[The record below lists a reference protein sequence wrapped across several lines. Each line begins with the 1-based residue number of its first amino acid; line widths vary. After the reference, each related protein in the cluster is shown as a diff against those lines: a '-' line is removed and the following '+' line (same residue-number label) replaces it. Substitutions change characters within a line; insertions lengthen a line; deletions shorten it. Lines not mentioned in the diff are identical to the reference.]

1 MSQLPVLVRRE
12 PPRPLESTTAPEC
25 APVVRLQ
32 KMIFDEAAALD
43 ASDVHIEPAQALTRV
58 RYRVNG
64 ALKET
69 REVPR
74 WMHDSLISRIKVLAK
89 LDIAE
94 RRLPQDGHI
103 QADNATGMDVRVSIL
118 PSRWGEKVVIR
129 MLRRG
134 RSLLTLAELGCSTD
148 TEQRLHALIRR
159 PQGMLLVVGPTG
171 SGKTTTLYA
180 LINEIRQEPLNIV
193 TIEDP
198 IEYEVDR
205 ITQVQV
211 QEKVGLTFAKTL
223 RSILRQD
230 PDVIL
235 VGEIRD
241 AETAQCAFHAA
252 MTGHLVLSTVH
263 ATDAVSALLRVRE
276 LGVDRSLVATT
287 LIGII
292 GQRLVRENCP
302 FCAELEYPRPIYLER
317 LRIDSTY
324 ASQLRRSPG
333 CAQCNFGGT
342 SGRVGLYELL
352 EIRGEVRASAER
364 ASESELRNVATGTGM
379 VTITDQ
385 AVALTMNGRV
395 SVEEA
400 YRTCYFG
407 GE

>member
-1 MSQLPVLVRRE
+1 
-12 PPRPLESTTAPEC
+12 
-25 APVVRLQ
+25 
-32 KMIFDEAAALD
+32 MIFDEAARLD
-43 ASDVHIEPAQALTRV
+43 ASDVHIEPAKALTRV

-64 ALKET
+64 SLHET

-74 WMHDSLISRIKVLAK
+74 WMHDSLISRIKILAK
-89 LDIAE
+89 LDISE
-94 RRLPQDGHI
+94 RRVPQDGHI
-103 QADNATGMDVRVSIL
+103 QGEESSGIDLRVSIL
-118 PSRWGEKVVIR
+118 PSRWGEKAVIR
-129 MLRRG
+129 LLRRG
-134 RSLLTLAELGCSTD
+134 RSLLSLGQLGCPSD
-148 TEQRLHALIRR
+148 TEQRLDALIRR

-198 IEYEVDR
+198 VEYEVDR

-211 QEKVGLTFAKTL
+211 HEKAGLTFAKAL

-241 AETAQCAFHAA
+241 AETAQTAFHAA

-263 ATDAVSALLRVRE
+263 ATDAISALLRVRE
-276 LGVDRSLVATT
+276 LGLDRSLVATA

-292 GQRLVRENCP
+292 GQRLVRENCLL
-302 FCAELEYPRPIYLER
+302 CAETEQPPAIYLER
-317 LRIDSTY
+317 LEIPSENL
-324 ASQLRRSPG
+324 SHLRRSVG
-333 CAQCNFGGT
+333 CSQCNFSGT
-342 SGRVGLYELL
+342 KGRVGLYELL
-352 EIRGEVRASAER
+352 EIRGDVRSSAEK

-379 VTITDQ
+379 VTITQQ
-385 AVALTMNGRV
+385 AVQLVLSGRV

-407 GE
+407 GD

>member
-1 MSQLPVLVRRE
+1 MSQLPVLARPKV
-12 PPRPLESTTAPEC
+12 PRTIDVASDC
-25 APVVRLQ
+25 GPVVRIQ
-32 KMIFDEAAALD
+32 QMIFDEAATLD
-43 ASDVHIEPAQALTRV
+43 ASDVHIEPAKALTRV

-64 ALKET
+64 ALHET

-74 WMHDSLISRIKVLAK
+74 WMHDSLISRIKILAK
-89 LDIAE
+89 LDISE
-94 RRLPQDGHI
+94 RRVPQDGHI
-103 QADNATGMDVRVSIL
+103 QGDESSGMDLRVSIL
-118 PSRWGEKVVIR
+118 PSRWGEKAVIR
-129 MLRRG
+129 ILRRG
-134 RSLLTLAELGCSTD
+134 RSLLTLGQLGCPSD
-148 TEQRLHALIRR
+148 TEQRLDALIRR

-198 IEYEVDR
+198 VEYEVDR

-211 QEKVGLTFAKTL
+211 HEKAGLTFAKAL

-241 AETAQCAFHAA
+241 AETAQTAFHAA

-276 LGVDRSLVATT
+276 LGLDRSLVATA

-292 GQRLVRENCP
+292 GQRLVRETCP
-302 FCAELEYPRPIYLER
+302 LCAEPDQPPPIYLER
-317 LRIDSTY
+317 LGIPNESLN
-324 ASQLRRSPG
+324 LRHSVG

-342 SGRVGLYELL
+342 KGRVGLYELL
-352 EIRGEVRASAER
+352 EMRGEVRSSAEK

-379 VTITDQ
+379 VTITRQ
-385 AVALTMNGRV
+385 AVQLVLSGRV

-407 GE
+407 GD

>member
-12 PPRPLESTTAPEC
+12 APTQPEMASEC

-32 KMIFDEAAALD
+32 KMIFEEAASVD
-43 ASDVHIEPAQALTRV
+43 ASDIHIEPANSVTRV

-64 ALKET
+64 VLTDT

-74 WMHDSLISRIKVLAK
+74 WMHDSLVSRIKILAK
-89 LDIAE
+89 LDISE

-103 QADNATGMDVRVSIL
+103 QAGDETGMDVRVSVL

-134 RSLLTLAELGCSTD
+134 RSLLTLTQLGCSSETG
-148 TEQRLHALIRR
+148 ERLHALIRR

-180 LINEIRQEPLNIV
+180 LINEIRNQPINVV

-205 ITQVQV
+205 LTQVQV
-211 QEKVGLTFAKTL
+211 QEKAGLSFARAL

-241 AETAQCAFHAA
+241 SETAQTAFHAA
-252 MTGHLVLSTVH
+252 ITGHLVLSTVH

-276 LGVDRSLVATT
+276 LGVDRGLVASS
-287 LIGII
+287 LIAVV
-292 GQRLVRENCP
+292 GQRLVRENCRA
-302 FCAELEYPRPIYLER
+302 CAEPEYPRPIYLE
-317 LRIDSTY
+317 LLGIAGGD
-324 ASQLRRSPG
+324 AAHFRRSPG
-333 CAQCNFGGT
+333 CPQCHFGGT
-342 SGRVGLYELL
+342 RGRLGVYELL
-352 EIRGEVRASAER
+352 EIRGEVRASAENG
-364 ASESELRNVATGTGM
+364 SEGELRNVALGTGM
-379 VTITDQ
+379 KTITQQ
-385 AVALTMNGRV
+385 AVELVASGRV

>member
-1 MSQLPVLVRRE
+1 
-12 PPRPLESTTAPEC
+12 
-25 APVVRLQ
+25 
-32 KMIFDEAAALD
+32 
-43 ASDVHIEPAQALTRV
+43 
-58 RYRVNG
+58 VNG
-64 ALKET
+64 VLKET
-69 REVPR
+69 REIPR
-74 WMHDSLISRIKVLAK
+74 WMHDSLISRIKILAK
-89 LDIAE
+89 LDISE

-103 QADNATGMDVRVSIL
+103 QADDSTGLDVRVSIL

-134 RSLLTLAELGCSTD
+134 RSLLTLGQLGCFSD

-180 LINEIRQEPLNIV
+180 LINEIRHEPLNIV

-205 ITQVQV
+205 LTQVQV
-211 QEKVGLTFAKTL
+211 HEKAGLTFAKAL

-241 AETAQCAFHAA
+241 GETAQTAFHAA

-263 ATDAVSALLRVRE
+263 ATDAISALLRIRE
-276 LGVDRSLVATT
+276 LGLDRSLVATA
-287 LIGII
+287 LIAIL
-292 GQRLVRENCP
+292 GQRLVRENCSV
-302 FCAELEYPRPIYLER
+302 CAEGEYPRPIYLE
-317 LRIDSTY
+317 LLGIGATDPSKF
-324 ASQLRRSPG
+324 RRSPG
-333 CAQCNFGGT
+333 CAQCNFTGT
-342 SGRVGLYELL
+342 SGRIGIYELL
-352 EIRGEVRASAER
+352 EIRGEIRASAEK
-364 ASESELRNVATGTGM
+364 ASEGELRNVALGTGLR
-379 VTITDQ
+379 TITQQ
-385 AVALTMNGRV
+385 AVELVLTGRL

>member
-12 PPRPLESTTAPEC
+12 PPKQAESGSEC
-25 APVVRLQ
+25 APVVRIQ
-32 KMIFDEAAALD
+32 KMIFDEAASLD
-43 ASDVHIEPAQALTRV
+43 ASDVHIEPAQMLTRV

-69 REVPR
+69 REIPR
-74 WMHDSLISRIKVLAK
+74 WMHDSLISRIKILAK
-89 LDIAE
+89 LDISE

-103 QADNATGMDVRVSIL
+103 QADDSGLDVRVSVL

-129 MLRRG
+129 LLRRG
-134 RSLLTLAELGCSTD
+134 RSLMSLAQLGCPSD

-180 LINEIRQEPLNIV
+180 LINEIRSEPVNIV

-198 IEYEVDR
+198 VEYEVDR
-205 ITQVQV
+205 ITQVQIN
-211 QEKVGLTFAKTL
+211 EKAGFTFAKAL

-241 AETAQCAFHAA
+241 AETAQTAFHAA

-263 ATDAVSALLRVRE
+263 ATDAISALLRVRE
-276 LGVDRSLVATT
+276 LGLDRSLVASA
-287 LIGII
+287 LIGIV
-292 GQRLVRENCP
+292 GQRLVRQNCTL
-302 FCAELEYPRPIYLER
+302 CAEPEFPRPIYLER
-317 LRIDSTY
+317 LEIPTTDP
-324 ASQLRRSPG
+324 ASLRRSPG
-333 CAQCNFGGT
+333 CASCNFTGT

-352 EIRGEVRASAER
+352 EMRGEVRASAEK
-364 ASESELRNVATGTGM
+364 ASEHELRNVARGTGM
-379 VTITDQ
+379 MTITEQ
-385 AVALTMNGRV
+385 AVQLVIGGRM
-395 SVEEA
+395 SVDEA

>member
-1 MSQLPVLVRRE
+1 MSQLPVLVRRD
-12 PPRPLESTTAPEC
+12 PVATPRPADSDS
-25 APVVRLQ
+25 APVVRIQ
-32 KMIFDEAAALD
+32 KMIFDQAATLD
-43 ASDVHIEPAQALTRV
+43 ASDVHIEPAQGFTRV
-58 RYRVNG
+58 RYRING
-64 ALKET
+64 ALKENM
-69 REVPR
+69 EVPR
-74 WMHDSLISRIKVLAK
+74 WMHDSLIARIKILAK
-89 LDIAE
+89 LDISE

-103 QADNATGMDVRVSIL
+103 HAEDPNGLDFRVSIL

-129 MLRRG
+129 TLRRG
-134 RSLLTLAELGCSTD
+134 RALLTLSQLGCSTD

-180 LINEIRQEPLNIV
+180 LINEVRNEPINVV

-211 QEKVGLTFAKTL
+211 HERAGLTFAKVL

-241 AETAQCAFHAA
+241 TETAQTAFHAA

-263 ATDAVSALLRVRE
+263 ATDSVAALLRVRE
-276 LGVDRSLVATT
+276 LGVDRTLVASI
-287 LIGII
+287 LVGII
-292 GQRLVRENCP
+292 GQRLVRQNCTV
-302 FCAELEYPRPIYLER
+302 CSEREYPRPIYLER
-317 LRIDSTY
+317 LGIVADDPT
-324 ASQLRRSPG
+324 LFRRSPG
-333 CAQCNFGGT
+333 CAHCNFGGT

-352 EIRGEVRASAER
+352 ELRGEVKTSAEKG
-364 ASESELRNVATGTGM
+364 SEAELRNVAIGTGM
-379 VTITDQ
+379 TTITQQ
-385 AVALTMNGRV
+385 AVQLVRAGRV